1 MIPDRFT
8 RMLVGAHEG
17 CRRNPT
23 VEGIHM
29 HYALVL
35 LACSRA
41 HDLGGRLS
49 HRQLFHRHCII
60 YPKGKR
66 A

>member
-1 MIPDRFT
+1 MIADRFT

-35 LACSRA
+35 LASARL
-41 HDLGGRLS
+41 HNLGGVYR
-49 HRQLFHRHCII
+49 
-60 YPKGKR
+60 R
-66 A
+66 ADCLPYTRVVWPRGQRT